1 MNAQTTTDLRVQADT
16 VATLAGQIA
25 AVATLM
31 ACQADD
37 LGCGSDAARAD
48 LTELLELLCLQEGLT
63 RTLSRRAHDLAN
75 AMAKQNPGG

>member
-1 MNAQTTTDLRVQADT
+1 MNAQTTTDPRVQADT
-16 VATLAGQIA
+16 VATLAMQIA

-48 LTELLELLCLQEGLT
+48 LTELLILQEGLT
-63 RTLSRRAHDLAN
+63 RTLSRRAHDLAQ
-75 AMAKQNPGG
+75 ALSTQKPGG